1 MVVIALRPETAI
13 DFPSSLLPWNLDT
26 SAFREVLAGQDML
39 RWTLN
44 SVVYSVVSVVAVL
57 VMASMAGYA
66 FAKKRFPGREAMFWS
81 FLAMVMVPYHV
92 TLIPTFIVMA
102 KLGGVDTYWGL
113 ILPSLANAQAVFL
126 MRQFIKGLP
135 DELFEAAKID
145 GAGEW
150 RTFATIVLPL
160 CKPVLATLGTFV
172 FLWHWNDFLWPL
184 IIGKSADMWTLTVGI
199 ASLRQQQV
207 PLSVVLADMEAA
219 GIAVDMDALT
229 ALIDEFASNAAQA
242 KKEAYEAIGHEVNL
256 GSPKQLQVVLFEELE
271 LPKTKKIKTGYTT
284 DAASLQ
290 DLLEKTG
297 HPFLVAL
304 MAHRDATKLGQ
315 MAEGLRKAVAS
326 DGRIHT
332 TYGQT
337 VAATGRLSSLN
348 PNLQNIPVR
357 SEAGRR
363 LREVFVVGE
372 GYETLLT
379 ADYSQI
385 EMRILVHLS
394 GDEALVQ
401 AFKDGEDLHRFVGSH
416 VFGVAPEDVT
426 PEMRSKVKAMSYGL
440 AYGLSSFGLSKQ
452 LNISVDEAR
461 TLMKDYYSRFGAV
474 KTYLQDVVKQAKK
487 DLYTQTL
494 LGRRRNLP
502 DLNSDVRQLRD
513 IAERAALNAPIQGT
527 AADII
532 KLAMLAVAKRIE
544 AEGLES
550 RMLLQVHDELLVEV
564 APGEADAVRTILV
577 EEMGSAME
585 LKVPLDVH
593 VGVGRTWQEA
603 GH

>member
-1 MVVIALRPETAI
+1 VSAPTLPVGAPPDAPPAAARARRRPYRALEPTRRGKVLRGLLLAAGSVLTIFPFYAMVVIALRPETAI

-207 PLSVVLADMEAA
+207 PLSVVLA
-219 GIAVDMDALT
+219 
-229 ALIDEFASNAAQA
+229 
-242 KKEAYEAIGHEVNL
+242 
-256 GSPKQLQVVLFEELE
+256 GSV
-271 LPKTKKIKTGYTT
+271 
-284 DAASLQ
+284 
-290 DLLEKTG
+290 
-297 HPFLVAL
+297 VAL
-304 MAHRDATKLGQ
+304 VPIFAAY
-315 MAEGLRKAVAS
+315 AVA
-326 DGRIHT
+326 
-332 TYGQT
+332 Q
-337 VAATGRLSSLN
+337 
-348 PNLQNIPVR
+348 R
-357 SEAGRR
+357 SFQE
-363 LREVFVVGE
+363 
-372 GYETLLT
+372 
-379 ADYSQI
+379 
-385 EMRILVHLS
+385 
-394 GDEALVQ
+394 
-401 AFKDGEDLHRFVGSH
+401 
-416 VFGVAPEDVT
+416 GVA
-426 PEMRSKVKAMSYGL
+426 
-440 AYGLSSFGLSKQ
+440 
-452 LNISVDEAR
+452 
-461 TLMKDYYSRFGAV
+461 
-474 KTYLQDVVKQAKK
+474 
-487 DLYTQTL
+487 QT
-494 LGRRRNLP
+494 G
-502 DLNSDVRQLRD
+502 
-513 IAERAALNAPIQGT
+513 
-527 AADII
+527 I
-532 KLAMLAVAKRIE
+532 K
-544 AEGLES
+544 G
-550 RMLLQVHDELLVEV
+550 
-564 APGEADAVRTILV
+564 
-577 EEMGSAME
+577 
-585 LKVPLDVH
+585 
-593 VGVGRTWQEA
+593 
-603 GH
+603 